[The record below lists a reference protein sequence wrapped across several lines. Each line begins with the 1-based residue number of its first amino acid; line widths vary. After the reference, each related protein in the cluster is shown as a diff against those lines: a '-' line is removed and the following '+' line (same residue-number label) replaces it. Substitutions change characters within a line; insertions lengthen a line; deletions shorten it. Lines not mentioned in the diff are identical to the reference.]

1 MALFKSSSGAP
12 AVLPQEFSEYTEK
25 FAKQPVLI
33 SCDMNFEKT
42 LPNKEFC
49 YCVKVQMEIH
59 ADPDSEELV
68 TEGELAHVSNI
79 RSIIGQ
85 HLKGRYVGQ
94 GIISSQNMVFFMI
107 YVPQSMAKISKTMLE
122 QTKNTTFRQM
132 DYTIQYDPEG
142 KQYLEFLYPN
152 ELQKKQ
158 MENRRILRSLRGYG
172 DNGTAP
178 RKIRFH
184 VVFPNRQAALDFANA
199 AKEKGF
205 SYDSLTKEPAP
216 EGMVLPRYQ
225 LALVRD
231 LPFDIELLD
240 LVDQYIMNLCEPY
253 EGEFRS
259 IETDVV

>member
-1 MALFKSSSGAP
+1 MGLFKNSSGAP
-12 AVLPQEFSEYTEK
+12 ASLPQEFRDYTEK

-42 LPNKEFC
+42 LPNREYC

-59 ADPDSEELV
+59 VDPDSDELV
-68 TEGELAHVSNI
+68 SDGELDHVSNI

-94 GIISSQNMVFFMI
+94 GIIASQNMVFFMI
-107 YVPQSMAKISKTMLE
+107 YVTQNMAKTSKAMLE
-122 QTKNTTFRQM
+122 QTKNNTFRQL

-142 KQYLEFLYPN
+142 SQYLDYLYPN

-172 DNGTAP
+172 DDGTQP
-178 RKIRFH
+178 RKIRFY
-184 VVFPNRQAALDFANA
+184 VAFPNRKAALDFAEQ

-205 SYDSLTKEPAP
+205 SYENLSKEPAP
-216 EGMVLPRYQ
+216 EGMVLPRYR

-253 EGEFRS
+253 EGDFRS